1 MHSYT
6 SGVVQARRGPGLELS
21 GAPRAMGRGCAGGD
35 STTAEAKLKKSKLT
49 AEVILSYL
57 DATFFPC
64 HLLENAKFLETYLS
78 Q

>member
-1 MHSYT
+1 MSLVGLPEQWAE
-6 SGVVQARRGPGLELS
+6 GVQVETAPQLKLS
-21 GAPRAMGRGCAGGD
+21 SR
-35 STTAEAKLKKSKLT
+35 KSKLT